1 MNKYI
6 AIAIV
11 SLGAL
16 GFSSCSKFLDVKPQ
30 GNYTEDNFFVT
41 DDQAVN
47 AISSCYYR
55 LPQESLLGREM
66 YWEQGCVNDF
76 VWGRTRSCLRDVFRS
91 VYQDGMNRCN
101 WIVSSLLKKQEN
113 TELTAIESRVLGEA
127 YFLRA
132 YYHFL
137 IAYRYGTKDLGVPF
151 VAYETVEGGYNNEIP
166 EQQEGLGGTGIS
178 RGSHVPGCGLCPG
191 S

>member
-76 VWGRTRSCLRDVFRS
+76 VWGRTRSFNTLATFTYTGDESCLRDVFRS

-137 IAYRYGTKDLGVPF
+137 IAYRYGTKDLGVP
-151 VAYETVEGGYNNEIP
+151 
-166 EQQEGLGGTGIS
+166 
-178 RGSHVPGCGLCPG
+178 
-191 S
+191 